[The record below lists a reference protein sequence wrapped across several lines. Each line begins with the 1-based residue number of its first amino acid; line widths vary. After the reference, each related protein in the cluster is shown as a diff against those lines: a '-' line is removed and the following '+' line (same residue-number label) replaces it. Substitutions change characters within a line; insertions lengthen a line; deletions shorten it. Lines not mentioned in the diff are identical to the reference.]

1 MKAYTHTCAQA
12 QPVTSKIP
20 TQVWAKEQ
28 IHCSTYF
35 KNLSTF
41 SKTQVRLKCLYLR
54 LWIHAAF
61 QLIGL
66 GYLVRIR
73 INFIPVVSDV
83 ALVNE
88 LKRLVRN

>member
-12 QPVTSKIP
+12 QPITSKIP

-35 KNLSTF
+35 KNLSNF

-54 LWIHAAF
+54 LWIHAAL

-66 GYLVRIR
+66 GYLVRVR
-73 INFIPVVSDV
+73 INFVPVVSDV